1 MIQMAEA
8 LAIEG
13 REYGVD
19 VTAIVAGPM
28 QTRFVDNVEGSKL
41 DTLKSFMKIA
51 STPESVA
58 SVLMKS
64 VGRVAIR
71 DHSMLTIFL
80 RNLFKILDFNVFV
93 HIVAIVQPYTPD
105 WKQLEH

>member
-1 MIQMAEA
+1 MTAMASS

-13 REYGVD
+13 YEYGVD

-41 DTLKSFMKIA
+41 DALQSFMKIA

-58 SVLMKS
+58 SVLFKS
-64 VGRVAIR
+64 IGRVAIR
-71 DHSMLTIFL
+71 DHSLLTIIL
-80 RNLFKILDFNVFV
+80 RNVFKIFDVNLFV
-93 HIVAIVQPYTPD
+93 KIAARAQPFTSD
-105 WKQLEH
+105 WKKIQH